1 MVKNIIFEYISVFV
15 LSFLFVLGFTP
26 WIIKLARKIN
36 FVDKP
41 EARKTHVKVTP
52 LMGGVSLFAGFSLL
66 LSYDV
71 LIAANRV
78 FDIRLSGFLLGA
90 FVIVL
95 VGLIDDKRP
104 MNPYVKLFGQF
115 LACAIFIVSNFGT
128 VALVASPLFGGM
140 TLPHIAL
147 QPNILFNNVI
157 GVPLMLFWMIGL
169 MNALNFLDNM
179 DGMIS
184 GMSAIIALGFFG
196 FSLIVNPE
204 NSSSA
209 LWISLMGLISLSY
222 SGAALGFLKYNFNPA
237 KIFLGDAG
245 SMFIGYFL
253 ATMGILMA
261 NFASIEFQS
270 KWFYLLPVLLI
281 SFAVFDI
288 TFVST
293 TRYLDGRRLSQGGKD
308 HTTHRIFNALSSV
321 KVTALMVYF
330 INIVVVI
337 ITFLVTYIG
346 SVALLLIM
354 LAIFIALYSI
364 LAVKLYAVE
373 VDIPVNQLRKKKK

>member
-1 MVKNIIFEYISVFV
+1 
-15 LSFLFVLGFTP
+15 
-26 WIIKLARKIN
+26 
-36 FVDKP
+36 
-41 EARKTHVKVTP
+41 
-52 LMGGVSLFAGFSLL
+52 
-66 LSYDV
+66 
-71 LIAANRV
+71 
-78 FDIRLSGFLLGA
+78 
-90 FVIVL
+90 
-95 VGLIDDKRP
+95 
-104 MNPYVKLFGQF
+104 
-115 LACAIFIVSNFGT
+115 
-128 VALVASPLFGGM
+128 
-140 TLPHIAL
+140 
-147 QPNILFNNVI
+147 
-157 GVPLMLFWMIGL
+157 
-169 MNALNFLDNM
+169 
-179 DGMIS
+179 
-184 GMSAIIALGFFG
+184 
-196 FSLIVNPE
+196 
-204 NSSSA
+204 
-209 LWISLMGLISLSY
+209 
-222 SGAALGFLKYNFNPA
+222 
-237 KIFLGDAG
+237 
-245 SMFIGYFL
+245 
-253 ATMGILMA
+253 MA